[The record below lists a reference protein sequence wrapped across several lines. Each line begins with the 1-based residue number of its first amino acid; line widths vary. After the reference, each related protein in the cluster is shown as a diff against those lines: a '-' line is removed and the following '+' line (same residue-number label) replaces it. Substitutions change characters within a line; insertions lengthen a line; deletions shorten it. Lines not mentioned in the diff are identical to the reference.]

1 MNKNCIIDV
10 NNVIESGLGLEAYL
24 ILYCVKT
31 NNNNLISS
39 YTRKC
44 KKINT
49 EIFKDLEA
57 KGLLNI
63 KWNDSNQIH
72 FSLLSLTSRA
82 DELLQPYV
90 LAKSVDSVKTIDEN
104 LEKQFGEFLT
114 IYPKSVKDGLT
125 TRRLHGNLSKC
136 KKLYE
141 KLLMET
147 THDVLCKAAK
157 LYVEEKYR
165 SRSQMFIQALETWLN
180 QKNYQQYL
188 EDIEK
193 ISNFTINN
201 NPTFT
206 DDI

>member
-193 ISNFTINN
+193 ISNFTIND

>member
-1 MNKNCIIDV
+1 MNNECKIDI
-10 NNVIESGLGLEAYL
+10 NKVIESGLGLEAYL

-31 NNNNLISS
+31 NDKNLISS

-63 KWNDSNQIH
+63 KWNDINQIH
-72 FSLLSLTSRA
+72 FELLSLTSQG
-82 DELLQPYV
+82 ETLLQPEV
-90 LAKSVDSVKTIDEN
+90 PIKSVIDQKVYDEN
-104 LEKQFGEFLT
+104 LEKQFGEFLK
-114 IYPKSVKDGLT
+114 IYPTSVKNGFS
-125 TRRLHGNLSKC
+125 TRRLHGNRSKC

-157 LYVEEKYR
+157 LYVQEKYR
-165 SRSQMFIQALETWLN
+165 SGSQMYIQALETWLN
-180 QKNYQQYL
+180 QKNYEQYL
-188 EDIEK
+188 EDIENTT
-193 ISNFTINN
+193 NFTTDENAK
-201 NPTFT
+201 FT